1 MLDFTWKFFSKTG
14 SIETYLLLK
23 EMEKDVND
31 EMDQHEEELAHLDS
45 NFLTRFVQ
53 TLMVTNMFQKL
64 RASLS
69 VRQITEKRTR
79 LLQYSQENLVR

>member
-31 EMDQHEEELAHLDS
+31 EMDQHEEASASRLS

-53 TLMVTNMFQKL
+53 TLDGDEHVSK
-64 RASLS
+64 S
-69 VRQITEKRTR
+69 
-79 LLQYSQENLVR
+79 